1 MWGSEWGHGSSP
13 SPSAPTPTPMCCP
26 ESLPGRASKRSSRE
40 KVNGPFGPHQL
51 PK

>member
-13 SPSAPTPTPMCCP
+13 SPRAPPPP
-26 ESLPGRASKRSSRE
+26 PPFPPPAPPGRAPGGRPPE